1 VRSPQDVAPRVPISR
16 HRGRWWLLAI
26 VIVFIILLAS
36 LRSLATLYTDR
47 LWFSSVNLTSV
58 WNTLLGVKL
67 GLFASFGGLFFV
79 LLWVNLIVCD
89 RVSSSVEGSD
99 PEDELV
105 RRYQRIVRPYS
116 NRIYAGVSVVV
127 ALIAAAGAIGEWQ
140 NWLLFTH
147 AQSFGVKDP
156 QFQMD
161 AGFYVFKLPFL
172 EFLVNWLIVSLIVVL
187 VFTAVFHYL
196 NGGIRTQRV
205 TPRVRPV
212 VKAHLSVLLA
222 LIALAKAA
230 GYVLAKYQLVTSTNG
245 FVEGAGY
252 TDVHARIPALELL
265 FWISLAAAGVL
276 LWNIRRQGW
285 TLPILAVGLWAF
297 VALVIGVIY
306 PAIAQAI
313 VNPSQ
318 NSKEAPYIARN
329 IAGTRAAY
337 GLNHVATSNFA
348 ASTSLTAEQVLENF
362 ATLANIRLWDP
373 NPQIS
378 LQTFNKL
385 QYAHGYYSFQGLA
398 VDRYEIGPPGHQTL
412 QPVLVGV
419 REINGSGIAS
429 PTWVN
434 THLQFSHG
442 EGIVLAQANAANSTG
457 DPVFDVKNVPP
468 SSSDGL
474 PKVTQPDVYF
484 GLNSPG
490 YVVADTK
497 ENEIGSGNPHYQGD
511 GGVQLSSLLKKAAF
525 AIRLGDFN
533 LLISGQVTH
542 GSRII
547 FVRDIQ
553 AMAQKAAPFLSWD
566 SDPYAVLDNGHIDWI
581 LDGYTT
587 TTNYP
592 YSQNASSVLV
602 PSGGGLPASYN
613 YVRNSVK
620 LVINAYTGSMTF
632 YAMDNDPILRTYESA
647 FPGMFTPASSMPK
660 SLQQHLRYPEDLF
673 SVQASL
679 YGRYHLS
686 SNLFYNAN
694 GAWSLSPTSGAG
706 SPSQPISV
714 TITTNAQNQAISGSI
729 TPMSP
734 VYQVLQLPGQSQQ
747 SFNISDAYVPFN
759 AGASSQNLSALIFG
773 TYDAGAGPQLHVY
786 ETPGDQTIGPAL
798 AESEIQQNSTVSSDI
813 TLLDQHGSSV
823 LLGNILPVPVG
834 NAVIYVRPLYVEST
848 SNPLPEL
855 NDVITVLGSDVQ
867 IQTTVSASLADL
879 LKAPL
884 PPTGTAGSSS
894 SSSSL
899 AAATQAEVKALLA
912 DAQADYTAA
921 QEALTSGGTSALAQ
935 YQTEIDAMEQVIQ
948 QADAL
953 LNPAGTTTT
962 PPTTSTTT
970 TTVPKIPKSKAKT
983 TKATSTAL
991 AGSQAGSRT

>member
-1 VRSPQDVAPRVPISR
+1 VAPRVPISR
-16 HRGRWWLLAI
+16 HRGRWWLLGI
-26 VIVFIILLAS
+26 VIVLIILLAS

-47 LWFSSVNLTSV
+47 LWFSSVKLTSV
-58 WNTLLGVKL
+58 WNTLLGVKV

-89 RVSSSVEGSD
+89 RVSNSVEGSD

-105 RRYQRIVRPYS
+105 RRYQRMVRPYS
-116 NRIYAGVSVVV
+116 NRIYAGVSVIV
-127 ALIAAAGAIGEWQ
+127 ALIAAAGTIGEWQ

-147 AQSFGVKDP
+147 AQSFGVSDP
-156 QFQMD
+156 QFHMD

-222 LIALAKAA
+222 LVALAKAA
-230 GYVLAKYQLVTSTNG
+230 GYVLAKYQLVTSNNG

-306 PAIAQAI
+306 PAVAQAI

-329 IAGTRAAY
+329 IAATRVAY
-337 GLNHVATSNFA
+337 GLNHVTTSNFA
-348 ASTSLTAEQVLENF
+348 ASTSLTADQVLENF

-373 NPQIS
+373 NPQIT

-398 VDRYEIGPPGHQTL
+398 VDRYEIGSPGHQTL

-419 REINGSGIAS
+419 REINSSGIAS

-434 THLQFSHG
+434 THLQFTHG
-442 EGIVLAQANAANSTG
+442 NGIVLAQANAANSTG
-457 DPVFDVKNVPP
+457 DPVFDVKNVPS

-474 PKVTQPDVYF
+474 PAVTQPDVYF
-484 GLNSPG
+484 GLDLPG
-490 YVVADTK
+490 YVVANTK
-497 ENEIGSGNPHYQGD
+497 EDEIGTGNPHYQGN

-533 LLISGQVTH
+533 LLISGQITH
-542 GSRII
+542 DSRII

-566 SDPYAVLDNGHIDWI
+566 ADPYAVLDDGHIDWI

-587 TTNYP
+587 TANYP
-592 YSQNASSVLV
+592 YSQNAGSVLV
-602 PSGGGLPASYN
+602 PSGSGLPASYN

-620 LVINAYTGSMTF
+620 LVINAYSGSMTF

-660 SLQQHLRYPEDLF
+660 SLQEHLRYPEDLF
-673 SVQASL
+673 SVQAAL

-686 SNLFYNAN
+686 SPDLFYNAN

-734 VYQVLQLPGQSQQ
+734 VYQVLQLPGQTKQT
-747 SFNISDAYVPFN
+747 FNISDAYVPFN
-759 AGASSQNLSALIFG
+759 AGASSQNLSAFIFG
-773 TYDAGAGPQLHVY
+773 TYNAGAGPKLHVY

-834 NAVIYVRPLYVEST
+834 DAVIYVRPLYVEST
-848 SNPLPEL
+848 SNPLPQL

-867 IQTTVSASLADL
+867 IQPTVSASLADL

-884 PPTGTAGSSS
+884 PPTGTASSS
-894 SSSSL
+894 SSSASL
-899 AAATQAEVKALLA
+899 AAATQAEVQALLSE
-912 DAQADYTAA
+912 AQTDYTAA
-921 QEALTSGGTSALAQ
+921 QAALTSGGTNALAQ

-953 LNPAGTTTT
+953 LNPAGSTSTTS
-962 PPTTSTTT
+962 PTTSTTT
-970 TTVPKIPKSKAKT
+970 TTTVPKTTKSKATKT
-983 TKATSTAL
+983 GKVTSSAL
-991 AGSQAGSRT
+991 TGSQANSRT

>member
-1 VRSPQDVAPRVPISR
+1 VRSPQDVAPRVHLSR
-16 HRGRWWLLAI
+16 HRGRWWLLGA
-26 VIVFIILLAS
+26 VIVLIVLLGS

-58 WNTLLGVKL
+58 WDTLLGVKV

-89 RVSSSVEGSD
+89 RVSTSVEGTD

-105 RRYQRIVRPYS
+105 RRYQRMVRPYS
-116 NRIYAGVSVVV
+116 NRIYAGLSVVV

-147 AQSFGVKDP
+147 AKSFGVKDP
-156 QFQMD
+156 QFHID
-161 AGFYVFKLPFL
+161 ASFYVFKLPFL
-172 EFLVNWLIVSLIVVL
+172 EFLVNWLIVSLIVVI

-205 TPRVRPV
+205 RPRVRPV

-222 LIALAKAA
+222 LVALAKAA
-230 GYVLAKYQLVTSTNG
+230 GYVLAKYQLVTSNNG

-252 TDVHARIPALELL
+252 TDIHARIPALELL
-265 FWISLAAAGVL
+265 FLISLAAAAVL
-276 LWNIRRQGW
+276 VWNIRRQGW

-329 IAGTRAAY
+329 IKATRAAY
-337 GLNHVATSNFA
+337 GLTDVATSDFA
-348 ASTSLTAEQVLENF
+348 ATTSLTAEQVLENF

-373 NPQIS
+373 DPQIS

-398 VDRYEIGPPGHQTL
+398 VDRYEIGPPGHETL

-419 REINGSGIAS
+419 REINTSGIAS

-434 THLQFSHG
+434 THLQFTHG
-442 EGIVLAQANAANSTG
+442 DGIVLAQADAADTTG
-457 DPVFDVKNVPP
+457 DPVFDVENVPT
-468 SSSDGL
+468 SSTDGL

-497 ENEIGSGNPHYQGD
+497 EDEIGTGNPHYQGS

-525 AIRLGDFN
+525 ALRLGDFN

-542 GSRII
+542 DSRIM

-566 SDPYAVLDNGHIDWI
+566 SDPYAVLDGGHIDWV

-587 TTNYP
+587 TANYP

-602 PSGGGLPASYN
+602 PSGSGLPSSYN

-660 SLQQHLRYPEDLF
+660 TLQQHLRYPEDLF
-673 SVQASL
+673 SIQAAL

-686 SNLFYNAN
+686 SPDLFYNAN
-694 GAWSLSPTSGAG
+694 GAWSLSPTTGAG
-706 SPSQPISV
+706 SLGKQISV
-714 TITTNAQNQAISGSI
+714 TITTNAQSQAISGAI

-734 VYQVLQLPGQSQQ
+734 TYQVLQLPGQSKQ
-747 SFNISDAYVPFN
+747 SFTISDAYVPFN
-759 AGASSQNLSALIFG
+759 AGASSQDLSAFMFG
-773 TYDAGAGPQLHVY
+773 TYNAGAGPKLHVY
-786 ETPGDQTIGPAL
+786 VTPGDQTIGPAL
-798 AESEIQQNSTVSSDI
+798 AESEALQNGTVSPDL

-834 NAVIYVRPLYVEST
+834 DAVIYVLPVYVEST

-855 NDVITVLGSDVQ
+855 NDVITVLGQNVQ
-867 IQTTVSASLADL
+867 IQSTVSASLAAL

-884 PPTGTAGSSS
+884 PPTGTPGSSS
-894 SSSSL
+894 SSASL
-899 AAATQAEVKALLA
+899 AAATQAEVKALLVEA
-912 DAQADYTAA
+912 QGDYSAAQA
-921 QEALTSGGTSALAQ
+921 ALTNGGSTALSQ
-935 YQTEIDAMEQVIQ
+935 YQTEIDAMEQVIDE
-948 QADAL
+948 ADAL
-953 LNPAGTTTT
+953 LNPAGTATSTS
-962 PPTTSTTT
+962 PTTSTTT
-970 TTVPKIPKSKAKT
+970 TTLPKKKAKT
-983 TKATSTAL
+983 TKSTATAL
-991 AGSQAGSRT
+991 GGSQTNSGT

>member
-1 VRSPQDVAPRVPISR
+1 VAPRVPISR

-36 LRSLATLYTDR
+36 LRSLAALYTDR

-105 RRYQRIVRPYS
+105 RRYQRMVRPYS

-127 ALIAAAGAIGEWQ
+127 ALIAAAGAIGQWQ

-156 QFQMD
+156 QFHMD

-434 THLQFSHG
+434 THLQFTHG
-442 EGIVLAQANAANSTG
+442 EGIDLAQANAANSTG

-497 ENEIGSGNPHYQGD
+497 ENEIGSGNPHYQGN

-542 GSRII
+542 DSRII

-587 TTNYP
+587 TANYP

-602 PSGGGLPASYN
+602 PSGSGLPASYN

-759 AGASSQNLSALIFG
+759 AGASSQNLSAFIFG

-921 QEALTSGGTSALAQ
+921 QAALTSGGTSALAQ

-962 PPTTSTTT
+962 SPTTSTTT

>member
-1 VRSPQDVAPRVPISR
+1 VAPRVPISR

-36 LRSLATLYTDR
+36 VRSLATLYTDR

-105 RRYQRIVRPYS
+105 RRYQRMVRPYS

-222 LIALAKAA
+222 LMALAKAA

-329 IAGTRAAY
+329 IGATRAAY
-337 GLNHVATSNFA
+337 GLNHVTTSNFA

-434 THLQFSHG
+434 THLQFTHG

-497 ENEIGSGNPHYQGD
+497 ENEIGSGNLHYQGN

-542 GSRII
+542 DSRII

-566 SDPYAVLDNGHIDWI
+566 SDPYAVLDNGHIDWV

-587 TTNYP
+587 TANYP

-602 PSGGGLPASYN
+602 PSGSGLPASYN

-686 SNLFYNAN
+686 SSLFYNAN

-759 AGASSQNLSALIFG
+759 AGASSQNLSAFIFG

-786 ETPGDQTIGPAL
+786 VTPGDQTIGPAL

-867 IQTTVSASLADL
+867 IETTVSASLADL

-912 DAQADYTAA
+912 EAQADYTAA
-921 QEALTSGGTSALAQ
+921 QAALTSGGTSALAQ

-962 PPTTSTTT
+962 SPTTSTTTT